1 MRLLLEERARKFTGQ
16 KAEVNSHS
24 MKKIGLNL
32 TGSLLTASLVA
43 SSIACGTAENAATT
57 NNATTNN
64 ATTTNAN
71 PEVARSSSQPQPN
84 AEVLPGG
91 FGIRRAGQ
99 GNAPKSPDATENSAP
114 RAPGGTPIDTSA
126 DDAEIKRLEGIVG
139 KRKADAQARLEL
151 ARAYATRA
159 SRLTQAAQYRSAL
172 GDWRRATTLDPS
184 NTEAQNMIA
193 TITSIFQQLNR
204 EPPAPGEE
212 PPPLP
217 FNK

>member
-1 MRLLLEERARKFTGQ
+1 
-16 KAEVNSHS
+16 
-24 MKKIGLNL
+24 MKRIGFNL
-32 TGSLLTASLVA
+32 TRSLLVACFVA
-43 SSIACGTAENAATT
+43 SGIACGTTENVTTT
-57 NNATTNN
+57 NS
-64 ATTTNAN
+64 ATTTNRK
-71 PEVARSSSQPQPN
+71 PEVAHSSSR
-84 AEVLPGG
+84 E
-91 FGIRRAGQ
+91 FGNVEAIESRG
-99 GNAPKSPDATENSAP
+99 SAP
-114 RAPGGTPIDTSA
+114 FAEQKDDSKASSGAEKPAPRSPGGTPIDTSA

-151 ARAYATRA
+151 ARAYVTRA

-172 GDWRRATTLDPS
+172 GDWRRATKLDPS